1 MSQARRT
8 RHFAQS
14 DSNAI
19 NSNTINVDAIS
30 LKKIERKNSFSQWF
44 ITRWNTSKLVKNTP
58 LRVVF
63 STLFSVFHLVMK
75 HGVSCGLDT
84 HYVKI
89 RNLLLGSVI
98 LCRGSRSQSRLQ
110 AVSYFCLQSY
120 CTRDLSTRAAKPGAA
135 RNEGVSPRRKNYL
148 LVSIPYCNNNVVVC
162 SRAGWDKN

>member
-8 RHFAQS
+8 RHFGQS

-63 STLFSVFHLVMK
+63 QLFSRCFIWWWNTASHA
-75 HGVSCGLDT
+75 GLIY
-84 HYVKI
+84 YVKI

-120 CTRDLSTRAAKPGAA
+120 CTRNLSTRAAKPGAA
-135 RNEGVSPRRKNYL
+135 RNEGVSPRRKNYR